1 MKSYYSFGFG
11 AVAAS
16 DAWSCL
22 VQCAQKSG
30 KTSATLAKETGI
42 PEALLGKMVNAYAVG
57 GVVAAAQEFAIAHGL
72 SVADVQTR
80 PEFITLTNSFG
91 TILAACGCIASTAPP
106 SQVPAPVPT
115 TAATPTGMVLDAA
128 TLAALRAQAAKVSTA
143 TSAFQ
148 QLKAIATPETQ
159 AIAAQQAAARQ
170 AAAAAASGETTMT
183 KILPI
188 AAAALLALAVLK

>member
-1 MKSYYSFGFG
+1 
-11 AVAAS
+11 
-16 DAWSCL
+16 
-22 VQCAQKSG
+22 
-30 KTSATLAKETGI
+30 
-42 PEALLGKMVNAYAVG
+42 
-57 GVVAAAQEFAIAHGL
+57 
-72 SVADVQTR
+72 
-80 PEFITLTNSFG
+80 
-91 TILAACGCIASTAPP
+91 
-106 SQVPAPVPT
+106 
-115 TAATPTGMVLDAA
+115 MVLDAA